1 MYICHRGCSD
11 LDLQCTGMSPRL
23 VTGSCGGDGSIEP
36 AAPFCLKVHN
46 NIAITKGN
54 TLICGWR
61 STNLHLKLV
70 RWLWWGWGRALCPF
84 YRTLKYSALFRNTQI
99 DPVVDNKVKLQFCIW
114 IFLTNF
120 HTWGKMAPTR
130 FCCYLAAKLPLLLF
144 AIFFFLFIFCF
155 FSFFSF
161 SLPLS
166 LNFMKENQESFS
178 QCSFLVLQQ
187 NDSGLQGQDRG

>member
-1 MYICHRGCSD
+1 MAGD
-11 LDLQCTGMSPRL
+11 LDLLSVWIPSWLHDLDIGWWPGL
-23 VTGSCGGDGSIEP
+23 VP

-70 RWLWWGWGRALCPF
+70 RWLGWGWGRALLCPF
-84 YRTLKYSALFRNTQI
+84 YRTLKYSALFRNTKI
-99 DPVVDNKVKLQFCIW
+99 DPVVDNNVKLQFCIW

-166 LNFMKENQESFS
+166 LNFMKENQEPFS
-178 QCSFLVLQQ
+178 QCSFLVLQ
-187 NDSGLQGQDRG
+187 